1 MSRSS
6 PSAATEAL
14 HIHRGDQTVLLMH
27 EIGADQNARAN
38 SAQRASQ
45 TLGAW
50 TYTQRGHTPGNWV
63 GGGYYPLSVFC
74 ADLALVLA
82 GIGEPTLVISLGL
95 SSTIVAGLL
104 AASLPELVSGLQAL
118 PGNGGPWDDP
128 GLIVADSV
136 RVNPAWWRTV
146 TSVAAS
152 SDTEIDPTLSAGP
165 PHAIPEMG
173 LRHTL
178 GELDRAWH
186 APTGHPAREWFPTA
200 RLAPGPLVRSIWP

>member
-1 MSRSS
+1 MSESS
-6 PSAATEAL
+6 LRAATDAL
-14 HIHRGDQTVLLMH
+14 HIHHGDQPVLLMH
-27 EIGADQNARAN
+27 EIGAGQQARAN

-50 TYTQRGHTPGNWV
+50 TYTQRGHTAGNWV

-95 SSTIVAGLL
+95 SSTLVAGLL
-104 AASLPELVSGLQAL
+104 AASLPDLVSGLQAL

-146 TSVAAS
+146 TSVAATPN
-152 SDTEIDPTLSAGP
+152 TEIDPMLSPGP
-165 PHAIPEMG
+165 PHAIPEKG

-178 GELDRAWH
+178 GEFDRAWH
-186 APTGHPAREWFPTA
+186 APAGHPASEWLPTA
-200 RLAPGPLVRSIWP
+200 RLEPKPLVHSMWP